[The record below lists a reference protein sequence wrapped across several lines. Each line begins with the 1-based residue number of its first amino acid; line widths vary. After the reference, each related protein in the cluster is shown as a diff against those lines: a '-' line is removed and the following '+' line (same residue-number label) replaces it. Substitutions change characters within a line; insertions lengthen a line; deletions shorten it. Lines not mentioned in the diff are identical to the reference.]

1 MVPRTGFEPVNAELE
16 IPCRSPLG
24 DRGAIG
30 VNKGS
35 RTLSLCVGNA
45 MLYQLSYVHINGAR
59 PRIRTETRASL
70 GHAPLP
76 VGIYG
81 HMVLPAGLEPA
92 HDRRP

>member
-1 MVPRTGFEPVNAELE
+1 MVPRTGFEPVNACLE
-16 IPCRSPLG
+16 GMCRSPLG

-45 MLYQLSYVHINGAR
+45 MLYQLSYVHIGGAR
-59 PRIRTETRASL
+59 PQIRTETHVSL
-70 GHAPLP
+70 SHAPLP
-76 VGIYG
+76 FGIYG
-81 HMVLPAGLEPA
+81 QVVLPAGLEPA